1 MKAIIRITGQ
11 INGNNKLVNNLGGS
25 VFKRN
30 GMFYS
35 YILYYDTISEA
46 KKAIQYAHK
55 QLKEDGSEKYKDNS
69 GLSYDASKAV
79 IETISAEQFQFIIE
93 TIKY

>member
-1 MKAIIRITGQ
+1 MKAIIRVTGQ
-11 INGNNKLVNNLGGS
+11 INGNHKLVNNLGGS
-25 VFKRN
+25 IFNRN

-35 YILYYDTISEA
+35 YILYYNTISQA

-69 GLSYDASKAV
+69 GMSYDASRAQ
-79 IETISAEQFQFIIE
+79 IEIISVEQFNKE
-93 TIKY
+93 TLKY